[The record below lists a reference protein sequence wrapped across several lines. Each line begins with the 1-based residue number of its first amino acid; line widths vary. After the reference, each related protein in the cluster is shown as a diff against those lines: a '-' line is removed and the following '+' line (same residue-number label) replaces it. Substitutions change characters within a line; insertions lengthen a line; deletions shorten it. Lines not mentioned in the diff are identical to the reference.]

1 MSLIKRYAE
10 DMADLTYRG
19 TLAAW
24 EPTADK
30 RRAALDVVF
39 QDCGTAARI
48 YADPGHAA
56 KTFVSAVVRA
66 FMDARKSKTYQHAG

>member
-1 MSLIKRYAE
+1 MSLMKRYAE
-10 DMADLTYRG
+10 DMADLTHRG

-24 EPTADK
+24 EPTAEA
-30 RRAALDVVF
+30 RRAALDIVF

-66 FMDARKSKTYQHAG
+66 FMDARKSKTYQYAG